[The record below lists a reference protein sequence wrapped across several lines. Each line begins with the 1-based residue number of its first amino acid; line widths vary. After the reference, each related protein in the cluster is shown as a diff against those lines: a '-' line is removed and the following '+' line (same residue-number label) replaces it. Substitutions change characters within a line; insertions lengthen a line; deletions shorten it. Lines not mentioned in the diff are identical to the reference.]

1 MKALVEKYNSLTD
14 QQKRRGLIGL
24 LVVLG
29 LLGIWLSGQDDQSA
43 SQPLIPTEVAAP
55 LVSNI
60 HVHIVG
66 EVAFPGLY
74 ELPVGSRVADAINLS
89 GGMSA
94 NAAQESINLARI
106 LSDGEQVSVLSQE
119 AMQSGILNGK
129 VSLNR
134 GTKADFESLSGIGP
148 ATSEKIIKFREE
160 NGGFSAIE
168 ELTLVPGIGGK
179 LLSSIREQLTL

>member
-94 NAAQESINLARI
+94 NAAQESVNLARI
-106 LSDGEQVSVLSQE
+106 LSDGEQVP
-119 AMQSGILNGK
+119 
-129 VSLNR
+129 
-134 GTKADFESLSGIGP
+134 GTAEWPCS
-148 ATSEKIIKFREE
+148 
-160 NGGFSAIE
+160 
-168 ELTLVPGIGGK
+168 
-179 LLSSIREQLTL
+179 